1 MHDFPSPDVWL
12 PHRVS
17 YGETDTM
24 GYLYYAEYLHLFERS
39 RGEFIRQLGMSYAE
53 VERQGLMLPV
63 RAAACRYRHPARYD
77 DLIFIRVGI
86 RKLGR
91 ASLEFVYAVT
101 DEERKLI
108 LAEGSTEHACTNLQ
122 GRPVRMPAWFAALCQ
137 NPESPTPSDPPAVL
151 DAAPSSHDDAE

>member
-1 MHDFPSPDVWL
+1 
-12 PHRVS
+12 
-17 YGETDTM
+17 M

-39 RGEFIRQLGMSYAE
+39 RGEFIRHLGMSYAE

-63 RAAACRYRHPARYD
+63 RAAACRYRQPARYD

-101 DEERKLI
+101 DEERKRI
-108 LAEGSTEHACTNLQ
+108 LAEGSTEHACANLQ
-122 GRPVRMPAWFAALCQ
+122 GRPVRMPAWFAELCQ
-137 NPESPTPSDPPAVL
+137 QTSPRPSGDLPAESSADLPTESV
-151 DAAPSSHDDAE
+151 